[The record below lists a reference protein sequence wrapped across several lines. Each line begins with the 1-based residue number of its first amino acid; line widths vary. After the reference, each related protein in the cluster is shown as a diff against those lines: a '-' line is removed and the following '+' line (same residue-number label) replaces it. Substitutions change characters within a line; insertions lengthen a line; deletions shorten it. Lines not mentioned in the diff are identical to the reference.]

1 VVFLARCD
9 NLGRDALIWASD
21 LIGIVNADEG
31 MVVRYRCACGEA
43 AELLTGSRADVRV
56 SVHLGSAA

>member
-43 AELLTGSRADVRV
+43 AELLI
-56 SVHLGSAA
+56 VHLGSAA